1 MRLFS
6 LGGSKPSAEKLLVAQ
21 GRAGALVSEE
31 LGLNPDSAISF
42 FLFHVYLLI
51 WLCQVLVIAH
61 QIFDLFCRI
70 FSCSMWDAVPRTGI
84 EPRSPAFGVWSL
96 NHWTIWEVPLP
107 FLTVCP

>member
-42 FLFHVYLLI
+42 FFHIYLLI

-70 FSCSMWDAVPRTGI
+70 FSCSMWDVVPRKGI

>member
-31 LGLNPDSAISF
+31 LGLNLDSAISF
-42 FLFHVYLLI
+42 FFHVYLLI

-70 FSCSMWDAVPRTGI
+70 FSCSMWDVVPRTGI